1 MKSQLQTPAA
11 EKKVLKKRRLQ
22 SLFDLGVVE
31 AAFPVYF
38 VFLVILSFSKQPRL
52 AFSIW
57 LLYSLTKHL

>member
-52 AFSIW
+52 AFSI
-57 LLYSLTKHL
+57 